1 MNPIFTRLESDT
13 LPPPTLGPRLAAV
26 RAEIA
31 KFPADYIPRTWT
43 MAAIYNE
50 LRHRERMLIE
60 QIRKGD
66 EKP

>member
-13 LPPPTLGPRLAAV
+13 LPLLEQRLAAV

-31 KFPADYIPRTWT
+31 KFPADYIPRTVT

-50 LRHRERMLIE
+50 LLHRESMLRV
-60 QIRKGD
+60 QIRERDTK
-66 EKP
+66 